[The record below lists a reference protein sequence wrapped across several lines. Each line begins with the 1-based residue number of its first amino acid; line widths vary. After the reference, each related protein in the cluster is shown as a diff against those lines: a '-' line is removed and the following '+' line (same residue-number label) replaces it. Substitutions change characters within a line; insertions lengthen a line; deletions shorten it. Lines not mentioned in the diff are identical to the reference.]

1 MRHLLPAPTDA
12 IALMNHER
20 KWLVTMRAVVIDSVG
35 HNLHTLVTTGLT
47 TDNQTNHLIESPC
60 QNV

>member
-1 MRHLLPAPTDA
+1 
-12 IALMNHER
+12 
-20 KWLVTMRAVVIDSVG
+20 MRAVVIDSVG